1 MHVAGTCA
9 VLLTSLF
16 TTVVTTTAASP
27 AHATLHPL
35 PIFLAPGAPALY
47 PTVRIAIGVVSA
59 PGRDA
64 LRREARQTWLA
75 HRFVPPELAVRFVMQ
90 VSAADCA
97 RILAEG
103 YEDVLL
109 VDHDAADTSRA
120 AWRKQWV
127 WLEYAVRAFPNATHI
142 LHAEDDTYL
151 NLAVISRAIAS
162 PLFQSGAGAL
172 HVAGQLEA
180 FSWVPALGCPVGWST
195 TLNAAAGTYRT
206 ACSTPSAAPCFGPFV
221 FAGFFFVMLSTPLV
235 RALLASDASLEA
247 ADARSPACARDAAQR
262 WLREQPKRAKS
273 LSLNKF
279 GGTLSDDIWLGYAIR
294 KYLAALPVVYL
305 MLQEPL
311 LSGSW
316 FSRGRVH
323 RATMAMHDRLK
334 TGLAGAKATTN
345 ESGPVDAGWS
355 RVRRAHAFSRRFG
368 CTPQLKLRLDRHHTR
383 ATSKGRPLGAEAN
396 RTAETAAPLLAW
408 PVAWQLHL
416 VQQATALNAI
426 GVRVLLWIGSCEG
439 AANMTAEVRTK
450 YSIANVLDAGAA
462 VG

>member
-180 FSWVPALGCPVGWST
+180 FSW
-195 TLNAAAGTYRT
+195 AGTRLPGRLVHHAQCRCGDIPNGVQHAECGAVLRALCICGVFFCHALDAARARA
-206 ACSTPSAAPCFGPFV
+206 ACVGRLARGRRRAV
-221 FAGFFFVMLSTPLV
+221 AGV
-235 RALLASDASLEA
+235 RARRCA
-247 ADARSPACARDAAQR
+247 A
-262 WLREQPKRAKS
+262 
-273 LSLNKF
+273 
-279 GGTLSDDIWLGYAIR
+279 
-294 KYLAALPVVYL
+294 LAA
-305 MLQEPL
+305 
-311 LSGSW
+311 
-316 FSRGRVH
+316 
-323 RATMAMHDRLK
+323 
-334 TGLAGAKATTN
+334 
-345 ESGPVDAGWS
+345 
-355 RVRRAHAFSRRFG
+355 
-368 CTPQLKLRLDRHHTR
+368 
-383 ATSKGRPLGAEAN
+383 
-396 RTAETAAPLLAW
+396 
-408 PVAWQLHL
+408 
-416 VQQATALNAI
+416 
-426 GVRVLLWIGSCEG
+426 
-439 AANMTAEVRTK
+439 
-450 YSIANVLDAGAA
+450 
-462 VG
+462 